1 VAPCWRLRPKP
12 APGAV
17 LNFPNGSAH
26 ESKQYND
33 NEDAAPGQNPP
44 NKGCSRVRA
53 EPVQLPSKLIDRFG
67 RHVTYVRLSVTDRCD
82 LRCVYCMAEEME
94 FLPRSQL
101 LTLEELARLGRCFS
115 ELGVV
120 KLRITGGEPLVRRN
134 VIWLFR
140 ELGALAGIR
149 DLTLTTNGTQ
159 LARYASDLK
168 EAGVT
173 RINVSL
179 DSLRQDRFRAI
190 TRLGAIDKTLAGIDA
205 AVAAGFR
212 RVKLNSVIL
221 KNRNHDEVLDL
232 VRFAMDRG
240 MDISFIEEMP
250 LGQIGDHDRAEA
262 YYSSDAIRADLT
274 RQLELVPTT
283 ETTGGPSKYY
293 RVAGTDTRVGFISPH
308 SHNFCGDCN
317 RVRVTA
323 EGRLLLCLGQEFSAD
338 LRRAL
343 RANPTDDERVKQA
356 IVAAMS
362 LKPRGH
368 DFDLMTRPLILRHM
382 NMTGG

>member
-1 VAPCWRLRPKP
+1 MSADP
-12 APGAV
+12 AT
-17 LNFPNGSAH
+17 
-26 ESKQYND
+26 
-33 NEDAAPGQNPP
+33 
-44 NKGCSRVRA
+44 
-53 EPVQLPSKLIDRFG
+53 LPTQLIDRFG
-67 RHVTYVRLSVTDRCD
+67 RRVTYVRLSVTDRCD
-82 LRCVYCMAEEME
+82 LRCRYCMAEDME

-101 LTLEELARLGRCFS
+101 LTLEETARLGRCFS

-140 ELGALAGIR
+140 ELGALPGLR

-159 LARYASDLK
+159 LDRLAGELK
-168 EAGVT
+168 DAGVT
-173 RINVSL
+173 RVNVSL
-179 DSLRQDRFRAI
+179 DSLRPGRFRAL
-190 TRLGAIDKTLAGIDA
+190 TRLGDIGKTLAGIDA
-205 AVAAGFR
+205 AMAAGFR

-221 KNRNHDEVLDL
+221 KGVNHDETLDL

-240 MDISFIEEMP
+240 LDISFIEEMP
-250 LGQIGDHDRAEA
+250 LGQIGDHDRAAA
-262 YYSSDAIRADLT
+262 YYSSDAIRADLG
-274 RQLELVPTT
+274 RDLELIPTT
-283 ETTGGPSKYY
+283 ETTGGPSRYY
-293 RVAGTDTRVGFISPH
+293 RVAGSDTRVGFISPH

-323 EGRLLLCLGQEFSAD
+323 EGRLLLCLGQEFSTD

-343 RANPTDDERVKQA
+343 RANPTDDNRVKQA
-356 IVAAMS
+356 IVSAMS

-368 DFDLMTRPLILRHM
+368 DFELSTRPLILRHM

>member
-1 VAPCWRLRPKP
+1 MSADSSPVP
-12 APGAV
+12 AGTQ
-17 LNFPNGSAH
+17 S
-26 ESKQYND
+26 Q
-33 NEDAAPGQNPP
+33 
-44 NKGCSRVRA
+44 
-53 EPVQLPSKLIDRFG
+53 LIDRFG
-67 RHVTYVRLSVTDRCD
+67 RQVTYVRLSVTDRCD
-82 LRCVYCMAEEME
+82 LRCVYCMAEDME

-140 ELGALAGIR
+140 ELGSLPGIR

-159 LARYASDLK
+159 LTRFAADLK

-173 RINVSL
+173 RINISL
-179 DSLRQDRFRAI
+179 DSLRPDRFHAI

-205 AVAAGFR
+205 ALAAGFR

-232 VRFAMDRG
+232 VRFALDRG

-250 LGQIGDHDRAEA
+250 LGQIGEHNRAEA
-262 YYSSDAIRADLT
+262 FYPSDAIRADLA
-274 RQLELVPTT
+274 RQFELVPTT
-283 ETTGGPSKYY
+283 ETTGGPSRYY
-293 RVAGTDTRVGFISPH
+293 RIAGSETRVGFISPH

-323 EGRLLLCLGQEFSAD
+323 EGRLLLCLGQEHSAD

-343 RANPTDDERVKQA
+343 RANPIDDARVKQA
-356 IVAAMS
+356 IVCAMS

-368 DFDLMTRPLILRHM
+368 DFDLGAGSVIRRHM